1 MFRRSTRLDKE
12 INELVER
19 SARLVYDVNLVG
31 SGGQLGW
38 FRGSTW
44 LVYDVNL
51 VGSGGQ
57 LGWFRR
63 STWLVQGVN

>member
-38 FRGSTW
+38 FR
-44 LVYDVNL
+44 
-51 VGSGGQ
+51 
-57 LGWFRR
+57 R
-63 STWLVQGVN
+63 STWLVQGVNLVGLGGQLGWFRRFR